1 MAKQNL
7 AGKVGIVTIGT
18 FFLAFSRIVV
28 EIVLVRILSQAA
40 YGTFRQVWLVYFTL
54 SAIIIIG
61 IPQSAYVFIAIL
73 RGEKQSQFIRQT
85 IGLLMVIGLGLGLV
99 FLFLGG
105 FIANK
110 FNNPELALL
119 LRLFSLYPVF
129 TISTEYYLP
138 LLISLERHKRAAVM
152 SILFALAYALP
163 VLIPLLLGF
172 SLATTF
178 TSIAVVAAI
187 KFFLV
192 LWDTWRM
199 MEPVSALVD
208 FSLLKQQLTFTL
220 PLGVASLLGILSEY
234 LDKNVV
240 SLFFTVEMFAI
251 FSVGTIKIPLIDIF
265 PYQITN
271 ILLPKF
277 SRLYSHHKEK
287 QMLALWHE
295 SMKKISLIMFPTF
308 FYLMFFS
315 DKFITFFFTDA
326 YSQSAAIFRIYL
338 LTLPLRLTAHT
349 AFLQA
354 FGNTRPVMM
363 GNLLN
368 LAVTITLCLVFVK
381 AFGLWGPALATVLA
395 TYGQIA
401 FYVFKIKSTLSLS
414 LRTIMPWN
422 YLIRVFALSFISGL
436 VTSVVNLLIYSKL
449 GALSVGALV
458 FTSVFIILLLTFGLL
473 TPRDKEIIRKWWV
486 TGLQHRRG

>member
-7 AGKVGIVTIGT
+7 AGKVGIVTVGT

-28 EIVLVRILSQAA
+28 EIILVRILSQAA
-40 YGTFRQVWLVYFTL
+40 YGTFRQTWLVYYTL

-73 RGEKQSQFIRQT
+73 KGEKQSQFIRQT
-85 IGLLMVIGLGLGLV
+85 IGLLMIIGLLLGAI
-99 FLFLGG
+99 FFILGG
-105 FIANK
+105 FIASK
-110 FNNPELALL
+110 FNNPQLALL
-119 LRLFSLYPVF
+119 LRIFSLYPVF
-129 TISTEYYLP
+129 NISTEYYLP
-138 LLISLERHKRAAVM
+138 LLISLERHKKAAVV

-172 SLATTF
+172 SLKTTF
-178 TSIAVVAAI
+178 VAITVVAAI

-192 LWDTWRM
+192 LWDSWRM
-199 MEPVSALVD
+199 IEPVSAFVD
-208 FSLLKQQLTFTL
+208 LSLLKQQLTFTL

-234 LDKNVV
+234 LDKNIV

-251 FSVGTIKIPLIDIF
+251 FSVGTIKIPLIDVF

-277 SRLYSHHKEK
+277 SRMYSRHKEK
-287 QMLALWHE
+287 QMLSLWHE
-295 SMKKISLIMFPTF
+295 SIKKISLIMFPAF

-326 YSQSAAIFRIYL
+326 YSQSAVIFRIYL
-338 LTLPLRLTAHT
+338 LTLPLRLTAYT

-368 LAVTITLCLVFVK
+368 LVATTILCLVFVK

-395 TYGQIA
+395 TYCQIA
-401 FYVFKIKSTLSLS
+401 FYVFKIKSTLSLR
-414 LRTIMPWN
+414 LKTIMPWS
-422 YLIRVFALSFISGL
+422 YLTKVLVLSFITGL
-436 VTSVVNLLIYSKL
+436 VASSMNLLIDSKL
-449 GALSVGALV
+449 GALCAGGLV
-458 FTSVFIILLLTFGLL
+458 FASVFIVLLITFGLL
-473 TPRDKEIIRKWWV
+473 TSRDKEIIRQWLAI
-486 TGLQHRRG
+486 GLQVRKG